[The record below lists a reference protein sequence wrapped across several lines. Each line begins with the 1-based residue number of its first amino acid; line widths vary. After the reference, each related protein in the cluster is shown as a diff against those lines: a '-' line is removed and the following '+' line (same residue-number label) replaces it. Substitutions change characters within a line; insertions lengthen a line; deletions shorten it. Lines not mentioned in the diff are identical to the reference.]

1 MLMKCPLLQKRVI
14 WLLLSACEL
23 ECHSISNLDCLKVDI
38 LIWLVEVWSLKLQ
51 LIQEQHNPGTL
62 IGKQRPSRTGRTEDG
77 HSISTLL
84 VELIDFKLGIPTL
97 DGGKSSNTMLDQKCS
112 PTSRITRLLM
122 FLEAEIKKVTVFKS
136 GERTT
141 LLHRSG
147 RLCI

>member
-23 ECHSISNLDCLKVDI
+23 ECHSISNLDCHKVDI

-62 IGKQRPSRTGRTEDG
+62 IGNQRPSRTGSTEDG

-147 RLCI
+147 RSCI

>member
-14 WLLLSACEL
+14 WLLLSVCEL
-23 ECHSISNLDCLKVDI
+23 ECHSISNLDCLKEDI

-147 RLCI
+147 RSCI